1 MANVSSASGLNPPTD
16 RWEGAGLCQHGQ
28 QQRVT
33 RRTVGLKEL
42 AWMFDM
48 DVRHARRLQNQG
60 RQISPVR
67 RKGSVRILGYSPE
80 EIARFAALRFAK
92 RRTFNRDAAA
102 RLGWLDF
109 LEAIEREV
117 ADQAML
123 KNPPRFAEVRML
135 MRVELLVF
143 GEDSPLAVK
152 MGLTPLEV
160 KHEIMAARDVLRD
173 LLTESPEITA
183 AIAAQIQA
191 GLIAVGT
198 KRGREA
204 AGAVKHLESSVAT
217 EAKAGG
223 PSGPPAFTT
232 NINQRPRSQP
242 ARATG
247 G

>member
-1 MANVSSASGLNPPTD
+1 
-16 RWEGAGLCQHGQ
+16 
-28 QQRVT
+28 
-33 RRTVGLKEL
+33 
-42 AWMFDM
+42 MFDM
-48 DVRHARRLQNQG
+48 DVRHARRLQNEG

-67 RKGSVRILGYSPE
+67 RNGSIRILGYSPE
-80 EIARFAALRFAK
+80 EIARFAAFRFAK
-92 RRTFNRDAAA
+92 GRTFNRDAAA

-109 LEAIEREV
+109 LEAIEQEV
-117 ADQAML
+117 DDQATL
-123 KNPPRFAEVRML
+123 NNPPRFAEVRML
-135 MRVELLVF
+135 LRVELLVL
-143 GEDSPLAVK
+143 GEAAPLAAK
-152 MGLTPLEV
+152 LGLTPLEV
-160 KHEIMAARDVLRD
+160 KHEILAARDVVRD
-173 LLTESPEITA
+173 LLIKSPETTA

-191 GLIAVGT
+191 GLIAVAT

-223 PSGPPAFTT
+223 PSGPTAFTT